1 MGWGLRGLGVVELG
15 LNRVGVAGVRSRK
28 TRAQRGG
35 VGGVRGRKTRAS
47 FLPKA
52 SLTTRNSQ
60 FYLKKYFLGCGVC
73 GGVGGLGL
81 GVAELGLNGV
91 GVTGVRG
98 HKTRAQWG
106 GGCRG

>member
-1 MGWGLRGLGVVELG
+1 MGWGLRGLGVAKLG
-15 LNRVGVAGVRSRK
+15 LNWV
-28 TRAQRGG
+28 G

-47 FLPKA
+47 FLLKA

-91 GVTGVRG
+91 GVAGVRG
-98 HKTRAQWG
+98 RKTSAQWG
-106 GGCRG
+106 GGCGG